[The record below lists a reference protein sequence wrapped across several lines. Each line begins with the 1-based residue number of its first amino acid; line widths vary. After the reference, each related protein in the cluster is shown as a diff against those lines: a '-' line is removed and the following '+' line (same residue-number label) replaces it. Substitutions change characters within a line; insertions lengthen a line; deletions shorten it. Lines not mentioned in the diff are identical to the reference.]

1 MIPPVAPGQADE
13 KQNMVSW
20 KNTFSMRQISLMNLA
35 ASQLGVKNGSR
46 SGIPNCRRT
55 YSITS
60 PAKSLDL
67 LRKNLQSAINKDI
80 DNVIK
85 KYLEKFFQPAIN
97 NIKTNLGKDSV
108 SEDHVKEVCKQMLED
123 AKSMYKMSPASRD
136 SSPYDYSDSEASTT
150 DGRFG
155 RMSPLSRKRK
165 ESDTDSET
173 NTKRYKSQ
181 FWYMTEC
188 GKYKLPVKREGPK
201 WNPDRITEN
210 TLFIM
215 GPRANKVLGYG
226 QTRGR
231 LYARHPDLVRY
242 SGDQED
248 KEWLSAKNLMPPSGG
263 KAYLMILED
272 IKELTESD
280 DYKNN
285 PNLQLHELKGFMAP
299 QFLLS
304 KIRLFIQNFKTDK
317 KPLMGLDLFDFRSQS
332 ITPPNT
338 TLDSGPSTPSDTI
351 QVESQPGSTSSKQ
364 SENNFVNMPE
374 MSPNSNHSIISS
386 QSPIQNSGLLSPNM
400 LMTIANNTDGGGAV
414 MILKENT
421 QNDSSLSSI
430 LASHINSDNSQ
441 DF

>member
-1 MIPPVAPGQADE
+1 MIPPVTPGQAEE

-46 SGIPNCRRT
+46 SAIPNCRRT

-80 DNVIK
+80 DTVIR

-97 NIKTNLGKDSV
+97 NIKINLGKDSV
-108 SEDHVKEVCKQMLED
+108 TEDHLKEVCKQMLED
-123 AKSMYKMSPASRD
+123 AKLMYKISPGSRD

-150 DGRFG
+150 DGRCG
-155 RMSPLSRKRK
+155 HNSPLHRKRK

-173 NTKRYKSQ
+173 NNKRHKSQ
-181 FWYMTEC
+181 FFYMTEC
-188 GKYKLPVKREGPK
+188 GKYKVPIKREGIK

-280 DYKNN
+280 EYKNN
-285 PNLQLHELKGFMAP
+285 PNLQLHELKGFIAP
-299 QFLLS
+299 QFLVN
-304 KIRLFIQNFKTDK
+304 KVKLFIQNFKTDK
-317 KPLMGLDLFDFRSQS
+317 KPFMGLDLFDFRSQS

-338 TLDSGPSTPSDTI
+338 TPDSGPSTPSDSV
-351 QVESQPGSTSSKQ
+351 QVESQSGSTSSKQ
-364 SENNFVNMPE
+364 SENNFVNIPE

-400 LMTIANNTDGGGAV
+400 LMTIANHTEGGPV

-421 QNDSSLSSI
+421 QNDTCLSSI
-430 LASHINSDNSQ
+430 LASDNSQ

>member
-1 MIPPVAPGQADE
+1 MI
-13 KQNMVSW
+13 
-20 KNTFSMRQISLMNLA
+20 F
-35 ASQLGVKNGSR
+35 
-46 SGIPNCRRT
+46 
-55 YSITS
+55 
-60 PAKSLDL
+60 
-67 LRKNLQSAINKDI
+67 
-80 DNVIK
+80 
-85 KYLEKFFQPAIN
+85 
-97 NIKTNLGKDSV
+97 
-108 SEDHVKEVCKQMLED
+108 
-123 AKSMYKMSPASRD
+123 
-136 SSPYDYSDSEASTT
+136 TT
-150 DGRFG
+150 DIFTKIKFQ
-155 RMSPLSRKRK
+155 SPLHRKRK

-173 NTKRYKSQ
+173 NTKRHKSQ
-181 FWYMTEC
+181 FFYMTEC
-188 GKYKLPVKREGPK
+188 GKYKVPIKREGIK

-280 DYKNN
+280 EYKNN
-285 PNLQLHELKGFMAP
+285 PNLQLHELKGFLAP
-299 QFLLS
+299 QFLVN
-304 KIRLFIQNFKTDK
+304 KVKLFIHNFKTDK

-338 TLDSGPSTPSDTI
+338 TPDSGPSTPSDSV
-351 QVESQPGSTSSKQ
+351 QVESSTSSKQ
-364 SENNFVNMPE
+364 SENNFVNIPE

-386 QSPIQNSGLLSPNM
+386 QSPIQNI
-400 LMTIANNTDGGGAV
+400 LMAIPSNTDGSV

-421 QNDSSLSSI
+421 QNDTCLSSI
-430 LASHINSDNSQ
+430 LASDNSQ

>member
-1 MIPPVAPGQADE
+1 
-13 KQNMVSW
+13 
-20 KNTFSMRQISLMNLA
+20 
-35 ASQLGVKNGSR
+35 
-46 SGIPNCRRT
+46 
-55 YSITS
+55 
-60 PAKSLDL
+60 
-67 LRKNLQSAINKDI
+67 
-80 DNVIK
+80 
-85 KYLEKFFQPAIN
+85 
-97 NIKTNLGKDSV
+97 
-108 SEDHVKEVCKQMLED
+108 VKEVCKQMLEE
-123 AKSMYKMSPASRD
+123 AKLMYKMSPGSRD

-155 RMSPLSRKRK
+155 RTSPLHRKRK

-173 NTKRYKSQ
+173 NSKRHKSQ
-181 FWYMTEC
+181 FYYMTEC
-188 GKYKLPVKREGPK
+188 GKYKVPIRREGFK
-201 WNPDRITEN
+201 WNPDRINEN

-263 KAYLMILED
+263 KAYLMVLED

-280 DYKNN
+280 EYKNN

-299 QFLLS
+299 QFLVN
-304 KIRLFIQNFKTDK
+304 KVKLFIQNFKTDK

-338 TLDSGPSTPSDTI
+338 ALDSGPSTPSDTV

-364 SENNFVNMPE
+364 SENNFVNIPE
-374 MSPNSNHSIISS
+374 MSPSSNHSIISS
-386 QSPIQNSGLLSPNM
+386 QSPLQNSGLLSPNM
-400 LMTIANNTDGGGAV
+400 LMTLANNTEGGGAV

-421 QNDSSLSSI
+421 QNDSCLSSI

>member
-1 MIPPVAPGQADE
+1 MIPPVTPGQAEE
-13 KQNMVSW
+13 KHNMVSW

-46 SGIPNCRRT
+46 SIIPNYRRT

-97 NIKTNLGKDSV
+97 NIKINLGKDSV
-108 SEDHVKEVCKQMLED
+108 SEDHIREVCKQMLED
-123 AKSMYKMSPASRD
+123 AKLMYKISPGSRD
-136 SSPYDYSDSEASTT
+136 SSPYEYSDSEASTT
-150 DGRFG
+150 DGRSG
-155 RMSPLSRKRK
+155 HTSPLHRKRK
-165 ESDTDSET
+165 ESDTESET
-173 NTKRYKSQ
+173 NGKRHKTQ
-181 FWYMTEC
+181 FCYMMDG
-188 GKYKLPVKREGPK
+188 GKYKAPIKREGVK
-201 WNPDRITEN
+201 WNPERITEN

-248 KEWLSAKNLMPPSGG
+248 KEWLLTRNLMPPSGG
-263 KAYLMILED
+263 KAYLMILDD
-272 IKELTESD
+272 IKELAESD
-280 DYKNN
+280 EYKNN
-285 PNLQLHELKGFMAP
+285 PNLQLHELKGFPAP
-299 QFLLS
+299 HFLLN
-304 KIRLFIQNFKTDK
+304 KIRLFLHNCKTDK

-338 TLDSGPSTPSDTI
+338 TIDSGPSTPSDTV
-351 QVESQPGSTSSKQ
+351 QMESQPGSTSSKQ
-364 SENNFVNMPE
+364 SDNNFANIPE
-374 MSPNSNHSIISS
+374 MSPNSNHSIIST

-400 LMTIANNTDGGGAV
+400 LMALANNADGNGAV